1 MKHNLSL
8 RNRDD
13 ARSKE
18 NILKKSAIVGK
29 TEFYKK
35 KLFKWHD
42 ERCTYVRLSSQI

>member
-8 RNRDD
+8 RNRDN
-13 ARSKE
+13 AQSKE

-35 KLFKWHD
+35 KTFQMA
-42 ERCTYVRLSSQI
+42 R

>member
-8 RNRDD
+8 RNQDD
-13 ARSKE
+13 AQSKE

-35 KLFKWHD
+35 KNFSNGTMKD
-42 ERCTYVRLSSQI
+42 VRMFV

>member
-35 KLFKWHD
+35 NFSNDTVKD
-42 ERCTYVRLSSQI
+42 VRMFV